1 MLLPVDEL
9 WINVSRVNSSRH
21 GFLERGLRCCLSFLC
36 VLKNSGGEGRTSSA
50 SASRLWLAA
59 METAVLSAVLRTL
72 GPKLYAFLRDGHD
85 LLRRDLERDVHYI
98 RNELAMIAAAIE
110 EHDRRPPL
118 PPHAAGDVRSAWIRG
133 VRDLACDMED
143 CVDRFAHRATGHGLA
158 SMGARAKFAAVIQEL
173 RRKSEELS
181 RLRASYAAAG
191 EPSCSVATGSSA
203 LTLPASSSEAHTLA
217 SDIVGM
223 DGPRDEILEL
233 IGETQG
239 QLKVISIVGFGG
251 LGKTLLARQIYE
263 SDAVAAQFHP
273 RIWVRAA
280 GKNAEDVLME
290 ILQQLWM
297 PVHHCDASNLV
308 VNLRNCLESKR

>member
-1 MLLPVDEL
+1 
-9 WINVSRVNSSRH
+9 
-21 GFLERGLRCCLSFLC
+21 
-36 VLKNSGGEGRTSSA
+36 
-50 SASRLWLAA
+50 

-110 EHDRRPPL
+110 EHDRRPP
-118 PPHAAGDVRSAWIRG
+118 PAAGDVRSAWIRG

-143 CVDRFAHRATGHGLA
+143 CVDRFVHRATGHGLA

-181 RLRASYAAAG
+181 RLRASYAAAAG
-191 EPSCSVATGSSA
+191 EPSCWVATGSSA

>member
-1 MLLPVDEL
+1 
-9 WINVSRVNSSRH
+9 
-21 GFLERGLRCCLSFLC
+21 
-36 VLKNSGGEGRTSSA
+36 
-50 SASRLWLAA
+50 

-85 LLRRDLERDVHYI
+85 LLRQDL
-98 RNELAMIAAAIE
+98 NELAMIAAAIE
-110 EHDRRPPL
+110 EHDRRPP
-118 PPHAAGDVRSAWIRG
+118 PAAGDVRSAWIRG

-143 CVDRFAHRATGHGLA
+143 CVDRFVHRATGHGPA

-181 RLRASYAAAG
+181 RLRASYAAAAG
-191 EPSCSVATGSSA
+191 EPSCWVATGSSA

-217 SDIVGM
+217 SNIVGM

-280 GKNAEDVLME
+280 GKNA
-290 ILQQLWM
+290 
-297 PVHHCDASNLV
+297 
-308 VNLRNCLESKR
+308 